1 MSETNYGHAG
11 NEGSEHESLHH
22 ELHDKVR
29 HDALP
34 YWKRAH
40 HEWSFWIGLFLM
52 LAAIT
57 IYVLSDDLALLPGG
71 RPQHAPA
78 NAVER

>member
-1 MSETNYGHAG
+1 MSESNYGQPG
-11 NEGSEHESLHH
+11 NEGPETQSANH

-29 HDALP
+29 HNPIP

-40 HEWSFWIGLFLM
+40 HDWVFWVGLFLM
-52 LAAIT
+52 LSAAI
-57 IYVLSDDLALLPGG
+57 IYVLSDDLALLPSG